1 MLKKFFMLVII
12 WVRIERDQ
20 ILFFKRQ
27 MVVSMT

>member
-1 MLKKFFMLVII
+1 MFKKFFMLVII
-12 WVRIERDQ
+12 RVRIERDQ